1 MPRRLAVLSIESG
14 GKMTDSQLRNCKLAF
29 KCDAKWGDL
38 AATGRSKIRFC
49 NDCQQEVHRCETDE
63 ELLQAIR
70 SNLCVAIPA
79 PYADTTNEEH
89 QVLIGS
95 TRARPRP
102 PNEDGMPTLK
112 YVMSMTEY
120 EWSIWVK
127 NQTPAVIEHL
137 KKLVSLAP
145 PNAAR
150 ARQIKAL

>member
-1 MPRRLAVLSIESG
+1 MRSNESDD
-14 GKMTDSQLRNCKLAF
+14 KMSDSQLRNCKLAF
-29 KCDAKWGDL
+29 KCDARWDDL
-38 AATGRSKIRFC
+38 VLTGRSKVRFC

-79 PYADTTNEEH
+79 PYANTANEEDR
-89 QVLIGS
+89 VLIGS
-95 TRARPRP
+95 TRARPVP
-102 PNEDGMPTLK
+102 QSGNDGMPTLK

-127 NQTPAVIEHL
+127 NQPPAVIDHL

-145 PNAAR
+145 PNAVR
-150 ARQIKAL
+150 ARQIKTL